1 MRLVL
6 HVQFLRP
13 ELYVYVLLNLVLYYT
28 GDEGGMAKFGHLQEF
43 DTDLEPI
50 TAYLERVELYFSANG
65 IGEDKKLAILLS
77 VIGPKTYGVLR
88 NLLAPSRPQEKKFSE
103 VTEVL
108 IRHFEPKLIV
118 IAERFSFYRR
128 SQLVGE
134 SVADFVAELRR
145 LARNCQF
152 GDFLDEALRDR
163 LAFINYQEQG
173 FLIQESNALIVDEE
187 IILQRAYSS
196 GITLVVL
203 GEADVEVQYKGQ
215 PLKLRLIVVKGDGPS
230 LMGREWIR
238 RIEIDWKTL
247 CRDSRL
253 AIHQVP
259 SQVLGSPVESLIQR
273 YSDLFRND
281 LGKMRHFK
289 ATLKLL
295 PDVQPKFH
303 RPRPVPFAL
312 KEAVERELDRLE
324 EAGVIEKVTHCEWAA
339 PVVVVPKKN
348 GTVRLCGDYKVS
360 INQALMVDQIDANG
374 IHATGEKLDA
384 VLMAPVPSSVPQPR
398 SFLGMINYYSKF
410 IPNLAT
416 LLNPLNELLRKDV
429 QWKWTDQREQA
440 FKQAKQCLTSPNVL
454 VHYDPTL
461 PIKLAGDAS
470 AYGIGAVISHTL
482 PDGSERPIAFAS
494 RTLNASERN
503 YAQLEKEALSLI
515 FGVKKF
521 HEYLYGRRFTLLTD
535 HKPLTTILGPK
546 TGVPPLA
553 TARLQR
559 WALLLSAYEYDLE
572 FRPTAQHAN
581 ADGLS
586 RLPSLYHIAD
596 AGTATSDSD
605 VFNVGQIEALPVTA
619 MQLRKVTRQDPI
631 LSKVVT
637 DFYKE
642 WLAKYSS

>member
-1 MRLVL
+1 
-6 HVQFLRP
+6 
-13 ELYVYVLLNLVLYYT
+13 
-28 GDEGGMAKFGHLQEF
+28 MAKFGHLQEF

-163 LAFINYQEQG
+163 LVCGLQNEAIQRRLLTEAKLTFAGALELAKAQEAA
-173 FLIQESNALIVDEE
+173 E
-187 IILQRAYSS
+187 LQAKQFKDPDIGVHKLSRTRLSEKDTREQCTHC
-196 GITLVVL
+196 GRRNHPPDQCRLKDCTCHKC

-238 RIEIDWKTL
+238 RMEIDWKTL

-259 SQVLGSPVESLIQR
+259 SQVLGSLVESLIQR

-360 INQALMVDQIDANG
+360 INQALMVDQYPLPKPSDLFAALSG
-374 IHATGEKLDA
+374 RKWFTKLD
-384 VLMAPVPSSVPQPR
+384 
-398 SFLGMINYYSKF
+398 
-410 IPNLAT
+410 LAQAYT
-416 LLNPLNELLRKDV
+416 QMELDELL
-429 QWKWTDQREQA
+429 QFFNEPWIQF
-440 FKQAKQCLTSPNVL
+440 FKECR
-454 VHYDPTL
+454 
-461 PIKLAGDAS
+461 GC
-470 AYGIGAVISHTL
+470 
-482 PDGSERPIAFAS
+482 
-494 RTLNASERN
+494 
-503 YAQLEKEALSLI
+503 YA
-515 FGVKKF
+515 
-521 HEYLYGRRFTLLTD
+521 T
-535 HKPLTTILGPK
+535 
-546 TGVPPLA
+546 
-553 TARLQR
+553 
-559 WALLLSAYEYDLE
+559 
-572 FRPTAQHAN
+572 
-581 ADGLS
+581 
-586 RLPSLYHIAD
+586 
-596 AGTATSDSD
+596 
-605 VFNVGQIEALPVTA
+605 
-619 MQLRKVTRQDPI
+619 
-631 LSKVVT
+631 
-637 DFYKE
+637 
-642 WLAKYSS
+642 